1 MNLAQIKRNPRA
13 AAQGMTLGELR
24 KLLQKFDYEYH
35 DQNKPS
41 VGDKVYD
48 TLRDVHDERAKKPY
62 ARVGSKS
69 THVARRTKLAVAMG
83 SLSKLKPGSSGL
95 LHVFTHSSRFYGVSL
110 PGIGCPDAKM
120 TSIRHTDALPE
131 HGSGGRALEGA
142 SRAQGMLRIPC
153 QLFSAAP

>member
-1 MNLAQIKRNPRA
+1 MLS
-13 AAQGMTLGELR
+13 LR
-24 KLLQKFDYEYH
+24 LTHSQEVPYPPFL
-35 DQNKPS
+35 
-41 VGDKVYD
+41 VGITVLIRY
-48 TLRDVHDERAKKPY
+48 
-62 ARVGSKS
+62 GSG
-69 THVARRTKLAVAMG
+69 AIG
-83 SLSKLKPGSSGL
+83 SLASSKPGSSGL